1 MTGAAPGP
9 TPADAIAPVRVYV
22 AAGSNVDA
30 ERNLALAARE
40 LRHVFGAV
48 RFSPA
53 YRNVA
58 VGFEGPDFI
67 NLVAAFETTRGVHEV
82 VAELQRIEG
91 LCGRARDAPKWAPRS
106 MDLDILL
113 YGATLSDQPGLVL
126 PRPDLVKRPYMLGPM
141 ADVAP
146 GERHPTLGRKMGDLW
161 AEFARDA
168 HPMEVV
174 RLDLGAGDGRG
185 RGEGPIDGHGHAE
198 GAGAGD
204 DGEGAGDGDIA
215 PRR

>member
-1 MTGAAPGP
+1 MAAAGGT
-9 TPADAIAPVRVYV
+9 TPAGTPVRVYV

-67 NLVAAFETTRGVHEV
+67 NLVAGFETTLGVHEV

-91 LCGRARDAPKWAPRS
+91 LCGRERDAPKWAPRS

-113 YGATLSDQPGLVL
+113 FGPMLSDQPGLVL

-141 ADVAP
+141 ADIAP
-146 GERHPTLGRKMGDLW
+146 AERHPTLGRTIGELW
-161 AEFARDA
+161 AAFDREA
-168 HPMEVV
+168 HPMTAVP
-174 RLDLGAGDGRG
+174 LDLGGRS
-185 RGEGPIDGHGHAE
+185 
-198 GAGAGD
+198 
-204 DGEGAGDGDIA
+204 DGD
-215 PRR
+215 R